1 MDIEHFKA
9 SLSGPAP
16 SLSPPLLAMW
26 HAAKGEWDAAHRIVQ
41 AEDDADSAWV
51 HAYLHRLKG
60 DLGNARFWYGRAKR
74 AEPTEPPEQERTAI
88 TATLIGDH
96 T

>member
-16 SLSPPLLAMW
+16 SFSPPLLAMW

-60 DLGNARFWYGRAKR
+60 DLDNARFWYGRAER
-74 AEPTEPPEQERTAI
+74 TESNQTHEQE
-88 TATLIGDH
+88 H
-96 T
+96 TTIIAALLRGPE